1 MKCQKIK
8 KTPKKKKSIK
18 QSKNLNLCHWW
29 RNARNSIIY
38 KQWYGYVNNNAMNI
52 QLIKAKHNEN
62 SKATTKKCLLFFFDW
77 CVPLR
82 SSETSAVNSQIRKSS
97 CVSWFSLTHNVC
109 KLWNRSKTKKKKK
122 QDNECWWHDARC
134 YTKPHILG

>member
-62 SKATTKKCLLFFFDW
+62 SKDVNNKKMFFFFLTDAYHW
-77 CVPLR
+77 DRVRRVLSIHKYESR
-82 SSETSAVNSQIRKSS
+82 AVWVDSHSHTMFASYETGAKR
-97 CVSWFSLTHNVC
+97 
-109 KLWNRSKTKKKKK
+109 KKKKTR
-122 QDNECWWHDARC
+122 QRVLVTWRTLLH
-134 YTKPHILG
+134 